1 MQPQTTGLPV
11 RVKANAQESEMLNY
25 MTNEIGMSQFHALGL
40 LVNGIRESSLH
51 TSNPGD
57 NGTSDGMFQWHADRL
72 TRARAALGGNWNDWR
87 SQIKYALE
95 EEGEPG
101 QEYLQQQ
108 FSSAQE
114 AADWWM
120 RRWERP
126 AHQDRDSRRH
136 TEILRDLQY

>member
-1 MQPQTTGLPV
+1 
-11 RVKANAQESEMLNY
+11 
-25 MTNEIGMSQFHALGL
+25 
-40 LVNGIRESSLH
+40 
-51 TSNPGD
+51 
-57 NGTSDGMFQWHADRL
+57 MFQWHAERL
-72 TRARAALGGNWNDWR
+72 TRARASLGGNWNDWR

-126 AHQDRDSRRH
+126 AHQDRDSKRH